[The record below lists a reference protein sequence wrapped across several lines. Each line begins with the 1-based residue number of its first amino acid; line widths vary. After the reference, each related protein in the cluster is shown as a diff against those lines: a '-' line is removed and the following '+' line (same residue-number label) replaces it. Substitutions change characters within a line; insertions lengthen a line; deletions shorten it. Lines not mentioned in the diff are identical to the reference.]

1 MSKTPFFN
9 NNEKI
14 DFFNSNF
21 MESIQNK
28 YKEKTSKLI
37 STIFIT
43 IPLVATI
50 LNAQIHNPIEDR
62 NLSKYHLNIKHIKEN
77 SRSELNNVFEVNN
90 YVNSFKYKT
99 DMENY
104 GKKEYYASPLE
115 MIKKQSGDCEDYAI
129 LKYNILVNE
138 FGLDKNKF
146 KFVFGTTGKNNE
158 PHILLSYKDN
168 NKEFYLDNNIKN
180 RMLESYNHKNFN
192 KILDIKD
199 NKIIFNNGEEKKIT
213 SNHKYNKLLDLSLP
227 IKFSE
232 NINSYE
238 KDKNLAMLDF
248 ER

>member
-14 DFFNSNF
+14 DSFNSNY

-28 YKEKTSKLI
+28 YKEKTTKLI
-37 STIFIT
+37 STLFIT
-43 IPLVATI
+43 IPLVSTI
-50 LNAQIHNPIEDR
+50 LNAQIYNQIEDI
-62 NLSKYHLNIKHIKEN
+62 NLSKYYLNIKHIKEN
-77 SRSELNNVFEVNN
+77 GSSELNDVFKVNN

-146 KFVFGTTGKNNE
+146 KFIFGMIGKNNE

-168 NKEFYLDNNIKN
+168 DKEFYLDNTIKN
-180 RMLESYNHKNFN
+180 RMLESNKHQNF
-192 KILDIKD
+192 KKLIEIKD
-199 NKIIFNNGEEKKIT
+199 DKMLFNDGVEKEINA
-213 SNHKYNKLLDLSLP
+213 NHKYSKLLKLSLP
-227 IKFSE
+227 INFSE
-232 NINSYE
+232 SLINN
-238 KDKNLAMLDF
+238 KDTIQLTMND
-248 ER
+248 R